1 MGSATASG
9 AFAVLA
15 VIGTIAFAV
24 SGVLAA
30 AEAAM
35 DWLGALV
42 LAVVVAIGGGTMR
55 DMLIGNLPVTWVRD
69 PLPVV
74 VACATEVVG
83 IAVLRRRPA
92 ISPRWRSVYVVADAV
107 GLAAFVVLG
116 ASIALDHG
124 VSAPLAVVMGVVTGV
139 GGGVVRDV
147 FTARRPMVLVGEIY
161 AVAGFAGAAVHVGI
175 DAADLPS
182 AIAVWPPVAVIVVV
196 RLLAVRHD
204 WHLPRTTPGP
214 PSSGGTGP

>member
-1 MGSATASG
+1 MGSATATG
-9 AFAVLA
+9 AFAVLT
-15 VIGTIAFAV
+15 VMGTIAFAV

-55 DMLIGNLPVTWVRD
+55 DVLIGNLPVTWVRD
-69 PLPVV
+69 PDAVI
-74 VACATEVVG
+74 VACATAAVG

-92 ISPRWRSVYVVADAV
+92 ISPRWRAVYVVADAV

-124 VSAPLAVVMGVVTGV
+124 VSAPIAVAMGAVTGV

-161 AVAGFAGAAVHVGI
+161 AVAGLGGAVAYVLL
-175 DAADLPS
+175 DALGAPS
-182 AIAVWPPVAVIVVV
+182 ALAVWPPVAAIVAV
-196 RLLAVRHD
+196 RLLAVRGD
-204 WHLPRTTPGP
+204 WHLPRTLPESDGAG
-214 PSSGGTGP
+214 S

>member
-1 MGSATASG
+1 
-9 AFAVLA
+9 

-55 DMLIGNLPVTWVRD
+55 DVLIGNLPVTWVRGSD
-69 PLPVV
+69 AVI
-74 VACATEVVG
+74 VACATAVVG

-92 ISPRWRSVYVVADAV
+92 ISPRWRAVYVAADAV

-124 VSAPLAVVMGVVTGV
+124 TSSPIAVAMGVVTGV

-161 AVAGFAGAAVHVGI
+161 AVAGLGGAVAHVVL
-175 DAADLPS
+175 DALGAPS
-182 AIAVWPPVAVIVVV
+182 AVAVWPPVVAIVAV
-196 RLLAVRHD
+196 RLVAVRGD
-204 WHLPRTTPGP
+204 WHLPRTLPE
-214 PSSGGTGP
+214 SDGTGS